1 MFRIVPN
8 VNKILTMLKFNWPYK
23 RFNNQCECL
32 VLLVIQETKN
42 NLLCA
47 HSFFVFLHKKINH
60 MAISVSK
67 LNKFVLFKLPSA
79 YICGVRVKAIDDNT
93 CIVSVKHRWINQNP
107 FNSMYFAVQAM
118 AAELTTGALV
128 ISQIQKSGRKIS
140 MLVAN
145 NKGNFSKKATG
156 RITFVCN
163 DGHLIADA
171 IRKTI
176 ETGEGQT
183 FWMKSIGTDEK
194 GHQVSEMDFEW
205 SVRLK

>member
-1 MFRIVPN
+1 MCV
-8 VNKILTMLKFNWPYK
+8 
-23 RFNNQCECL
+23 
-32 VLLVIQETKN
+32 
-42 NLLCA
+42 
-47 HSFFVFLHKKINH
+47 HSFFVFLHKNQNG
-60 MAISVSK
+60 MAVSVSK

-79 YICGVRVKAIDDNT
+79 FICGVRVKEINDNKCVVT
-93 CIVSVKHRWINQNP
+93 VKHRWINQNP

-128 ISQIQKSGRKIS
+128 ISEIQKSGRKIS

-145 NKGNFSKKATG
+145 NKGNFTKKATG

-163 DGHLIADA
+163 DGHLIAEA
-171 IRKTI
+171 IQRTI

-194 GHQVSEMDFEW
+194 GIQVSEMDFEW
-205 SVRLK
+205 SVRVK